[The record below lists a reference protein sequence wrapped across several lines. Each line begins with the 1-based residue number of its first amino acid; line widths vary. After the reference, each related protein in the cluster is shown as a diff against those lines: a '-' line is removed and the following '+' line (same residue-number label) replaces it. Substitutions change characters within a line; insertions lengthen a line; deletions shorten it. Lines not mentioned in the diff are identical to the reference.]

1 VSKFE
6 AIRRASSDGVGT
18 AWSILREGIVA
29 QGHKS
34 TSVRKKQIMDAARKL
49 IMRAGSEHVTV
60 RNMAKEVGIS
70 EAAIYRHFKSK
81 TEILSFL
88 ADTVADGLLRDIDT
102 AGSVGFTSVDII
114 DEILKTHLSS
124 IEQRRGLSFLVLAE
138 IISFGDRSLNKKV
151 SDSIQIY
158 VDRLKLLLADGA
170 RAGLI
175 RQDINLHAA
184 ALLLFG
190 MIQGLVNIW
199 ALNSYKFD
207 LTEKYSEL
215 WKVYKESITA
225 R

>member
-1 VSKFE
+1 M
-6 AIRRASSDGVGT
+6 
-18 AWSILREGIVA
+18 A

-88 ADTVADGLLRDIDT
+88 TDSVADGLLHDIDT

-114 DEILKTHLSS
+114 DEILRTHLSR

-138 IISFGDRSLNKKV
+138 IISFGDKSLNKKV
-151 SDSIQIY
+151 SDNIQIY
-158 VDRLKLLLADGA
+158 VDRL
-170 RAGLI
+170 RAAPLRRSPGRTHQAGRRPGGRRIASFRYDSGPGQYLGSERLQIRSRRKIFRAVESLQEISHSALGSAGGLPFPSLRTFCI
-175 RQDINLHAA
+175 LP
-184 ALLLFG
+184 
-190 MIQGLVNIW
+190 
-199 ALNSYKFD
+199 
-207 LTEKYSEL
+207 
-215 WKVYKESITA
+215 
-225 R
+225 

>member
-1 VSKFE
+1 VSFFGGLIGSGWIPDAE
-6 AIRRASSDGVGT
+6 RIM
-18 AWSILREGIVA
+18 A

-81 TEILSFL
+81 TESLSFL
-88 ADTVADGLLRDIDT
+88 ADSVADGLLHDIDM

-114 DEILKTHLSS
+114 DEILRAHLSR

-138 IISFGDRSLNKKV
+138 IISFGDKALNKKV
-151 SDSIQIY
+151 SDNIQIY
-158 VDRLKLLLADGA
+158 VDRLRLLLADGV

-175 RQDINLHAA
+175 RQDLHLEAA

-199 ALNSYKFD
+199 ALSGFKFD
-207 LTEKYSEL
+207 LADRYSHL
-215 WKVYKESITA
+215 WKVYKQCLA
-225 R
+225 PL

>member
-1 VSKFE
+1 ME
-6 AIRRASSDGVGT
+6 
-18 AWSILREGIVA
+18 EGFMA

-34 TSVRKKQIMDAARKL
+34 TSVRKRQIMDAARKL

-88 ADTVADGLLRDIDT
+88 ADSVADGLLHDIDT
-102 AGSVGFTSVDII
+102 AGSVGFTSVDVI
-114 DEILKTHLSS
+114 DEILRTHLSR

-138 IISFGDRSLNKKV
+138 IISFGDKSLNKKV
-151 SDSIQIY
+151 SDNIRIY
-158 VDRLKLLLADGA
+158 VDRLKLLLSDGV

-175 RQDINLHAA
+175 RQGIDLGAA

-199 ALNSYKFD
+199 ALSGYKFD
-207 LTEKYSEL
+207 LVERYSEL
-215 WKVYKESITA
+215 WKVYKESLTL